1 MTASS
6 LQTSTDSA
14 TEWASIRFIVA
25 SILSRIQTSAP
36 VMVVS
41 CTNNGG
47 LSPWGTVNVQPLISQ
62 VFGDNTAIP
71 NGQLY
76 ELPYLRIQGGI
87 NAVIIDPAPGDIGL
101 ACFCSRDISSL
112 KQQSAIDQ
120 TKAGSIPSVTP
131 ASARQYNISDGF
143 YMGGGLNAQPTQY
156 VRFGSDEIEIVSPTK
171 IRLSAPTIEIAA
183 SDQVN
188 ITGTN
193 KVTTDSAEV
202 DITGSSKIVVDSPA
216 NDIKGGATKIDDK
229 LFLPHEH
236 SGVTVGSGVTGP
248 VT

>member
-14 TEWASIRFIVA
+14 TEWAMYRFIIAGMIAQV
-25 SILSRIQTSAP
+25 QTATP
-36 VMVVS
+36 VKVVS

-47 LSPWGTVNVQPLISQ
+47 LAPWGTVNVQPLVSQ
-62 VFGDNTAIP
+62 VFGDNTAVP
-71 NGQLY
+71 YGQAF
-76 ELPYLRIQGGI
+76 ELPYFRLQGGA
-87 NAVIIDPAPGDIGL
+87 NAVIIDPEPGDIGL

-120 TKAGSIPSVTP
+120 VKAGSTSGVTP

-156 VRFGSDEIEIVSPTK
+156 VRFSTDGIEMVSPTK
-171 IRLSAPTIEIAA
+171 IKLNAPTIELDA
-183 SDQVN
+183 SDEVN

-193 KVTTDSAEV
+193 KVTTNSAEV
-202 DITGSSKIVVDSPA
+202 DITGSNTIVVNSPL
-216 NDIKGGATKIDDK
+216 NDIKGGGTKIDGK
-229 LFLPHEH
+229 PFLPHEH
-236 SGVTVGSGVTGP
+236 SGVQSGGSNSGP
-248 VT
+248 VV